1 MVLSHDACCH
11 IDWFPKEMVRGMA
24 PRWNFRHIPDEVVP
38 ALRKAGVSEEHIRAM
53 TVDNPRRIFE
63 QQGGY

>member
-1 MVLSHDACCH
+1 
-11 IDWFPKEMVRGMA
+11 MVRGMA

-38 ALRKAGVSEEHIRAM
+38 ALRKAGVSDEHIRAM

-63 QQGGY
+63 GQGAY